1 MNLFKKI
8 TSIVLS
14 ALIVASGSTVA
25 YAKNT
30 RAENIQFNTLSQEEM
45 QKDALEEKGN
55 SKITLFENSVTEFD
69 IVIPDECSAQLKTA
83 VNALQE
89 ALEKITCVKIDTV
102 KESSADFSK
111 KNILIDKVQGAEL
124 PDEDI
129 GDG

>member
-25 YAKNT
+25 YAQGVG
-30 RAENIQFNTLSQEEM
+30 AEKIQFNTLSQEEM
-45 QKDALEEKGN
+45 HMNTLEEKGN
-55 SKITLFENSVTEFD
+55 GKITLFENSVTEFD
-69 IVIPDECSAQLKTA
+69 IVIPDECCAQLTTA

-89 ALEKITCVKIDTV
+89 ALEKITGGKIDII

-111 KNILIDKVQGAEL
+111 KNILIFMTT
-124 PDEDI
+124 
-129 GDG
+129 